1 MSAVK
6 IAIVLI
12 FDDFRTTICHIRHY
26 AFILGC
32 TMVSHTQ
39 VIPQCWLRQLD
50 ESGCRLKAKLIAP
63 QGFLVSDALLSDAFA
78 AVMDLEE
85 APGKTMWRRSWVVSM
100 RNSCQGIELCC
111 YLFATR
117 MASTVTGDLRIVDTK
132 VKISC
137 WTRCF
142 FFLAW
147 VDSDSVPHCKAGLKL
162 CSLALRCDSCDSWPM
177 WKSIR
182 PQQTSCD
189 CIK

>member
-137 WTRCF
+137 WTRF
-142 FFLAW
+142 FFLLGSTAILSRTARLGWSFAAW
-147 VDSDSVPHCKAGLKL
+147 
-162 CSLALRCDSCDSWPM
+162 R
-177 WKSIR
+177 
-182 PQQTSCD
+182 
-189 CIK
+189 

>member
-85 APGKTMWRRSWVVSM
+85 APGKNDVTTVLSCFYEEFLSRNWTVLLFVCYQNGQHSHWRLENCWH
-100 RNSCQGIELCC
+100 QGQNQL
-111 YLFATR
+111 LD
-117 MASTVTGDLRIVDTK
+117 SL
-132 VKISC
+132 
-137 WTRCF
+137 F